1 MLKFVRWCAAAV
13 ALLSAVPFAAA
24 QSTYPDK
31 PVHFIVAFVP
41 GGATDTFARQI
52 SNDLQNALGQPVVIE
67 NRPGAGGYI
76 AWNHVA
82 TSEPD
87 GYTLLLAEN
96 AVAIS
101 QALYKKSK
109 SSFDPL
115 TQYDAVAGLAASP
128 SALVVANNIPVKTV
142 AELLA
147 YAKTVPQKLNF
158 ASAGVGSVS
167 HLNFEVFMDN
177 TGMQAI
183 HVPYK
188 GGGQAIGDVIAGHVP
203 MTITS
208 VQAVKG
214 LVESGKVKALAV
226 TSPARSPAMPDVPT
240 MKEAGVAPA
249 DVELRFWFAIF
260 GPKGLPDAVKARLS
274 ETVAKVMSDPKV
286 QERLAKLDITPDVIS
301 ARPCTRSS
309 RARSRTGP
317 ASSTLRGSRRNRQKC
332 RIRGAPP
339 AYRRH
344 RQPVFEWAR
353 RPTGM
358 GSNTCRASHGCARSL
373 PCCLDM
379 FLSRR
384 RKATIP
390 IARSTSSWPFRRG
403 AQPTRSSA

>member
-1 MLKFVRWCAAAV
+1 MGNFIR
-13 ALLSAVPFAAA
+13 ALTLAGLAFGLGQPASA

-67 NRPGAGGYI
+67 NKPGAGGYL

-82 TSEPD
+82 SSDPD

-109 SSFDPL
+109 SNFDPI

-240 MKEAGVAPA
+240 MQEAGVPKA

-260 GPKGLPDAVKARLS
+260 GPKGMPAPVKDKLS
-274 ETVAKVMSDPKV
+274 QALTKVMTNPKV
-286 QERLAKLDITPDVIS
+286 
-301 ARPCTRSS
+301 
-309 RARSRTGP
+309 
-317 ASSTLRGSRRNRQKC
+317 
-332 RIRGAPP
+332 
-339 AYRRH
+339 
-344 RQPVFEWAR
+344 
-353 RPTGM
+353 
-358 GSNTCRASHGCARSL
+358 
-373 PCCLDM
+373 
-379 FLSRR
+379 
-384 RKATIP
+384 
-390 IARSTSSWPFRRG
+390 
-403 AQPTRSSA
+403 

>member
-1 MLKFVRWCAAAV
+1 MLKCVRSLATICS
-13 ALLSAVPFAAA
+13 ALVTLQTASA
-24 QSTYPDK
+24 QSAYPDK
-31 PVHFIVAFVP
+31 PIHFIVAFVP

-67 NRPGAGGYI
+67 NRSGAGGYL

-82 TSEPD
+82 TSDPD

-109 SSFDPL
+109 SSFDPI

-128 SALVVANNIPVKTV
+128 SALVVANNVPVKTV
-142 AELLA
+142 AELLT
-147 YAKTVPQKLNF
+147 YAKTVPQKMNF

-167 HLNFEVFMDN
+167 HLNFEVFMDK
-177 TGMQAI
+177 TGMQGV

-214 LVESGKVKALAV
+214 LVESGKLKALAV

-240 MKEAGVAPA
+240 MQEAGVAPA

-260 GPKGLPDAVKARLS
+260 GPKGLPEPVKARLS
-274 ETVAKVMSDPKV
+274 QVVAKVMGDPSLR
-286 QERLAKLDITPDVIS
+286 ERLAKLDITPDVIS
-301 ARPCTRSS
+301 
-309 RARSRTGP
+309 GP
-317 ASSTLRGSRRNRQKC
+317 AMHAKL
-332 RIRGAPP
+332 
-339 AYRRH
+339 
-344 RQPVFEWAR
+344 
-353 RPTGM
+353 
-358 GSNTCRASHGCARSL
+358 ASEIKNWTRFIDAKGI
-373 PCCLDM
+373 
-379 FLSRR
+379 
-384 RKATIP
+384 KAE
-390 IARSTSSWPFRRG
+390 
-403 AQPTRSSA
+403 